1 MIFTTYDC
9 ECDAFQEEI
18 GITIDDQYLREGGY
32 TKCPYCK
39 TPFLTTTLAEI
50 ERKEAIKYVI
60 NATEDLHT
68 LAMQRRPHY
77 ADACKEAVEILKA
90 GFSLS
95 NAEVSHGNPL
105 APPPGSA
112 PISAP

>member
-1 MIFTTYDC
+1 MIITTYDC
-9 ECDAFQEEI
+9 KCDAFQEKI
-18 GITIDDQYLREGGY
+18 GITIDDQNLREGGY

-50 ERKEAIKYVI
+50 DRKEAIKYVI

-68 LAMQRRPHY
+68 LVMQRKPHY

-95 NAEVSHGNPL
+95 NDEVRDGGG
-105 APPPGSA
+105 AA
-112 PISAP
+112 